1 MPKVLSEARC
11 LQTFTNI
18 KMLWLPVMYIDS
30 LKSQEGLVNLQSLS
44 LWGTI
49 VSDPE
54 SLKVLTNLN
63 TLDLSNTQ
71 VIDIQP
77 I

>member
-1 MPKVLSEARC
+1 
-11 LQTFTNI
+11 
-18 KMLWLPVMYIDS
+18 MYIDS

-77 I
+77 IEGSACL